1 MKNSFN
7 FDENLLK
14 GINNMHELGRQR
26 AFELGNPYY
35 AKEKGDGEHFTK
47 ECPDG
52 KKYLVDVEII
62 YNNMGFPVEIKDTL
76 LGRK

>member
-1 MKNSFN
+1 MDNFN
-7 FDENLLK
+7 FDENLLR

-47 ECPDG
+47 ELPDG
-52 KKYLVDVEII
+52 EKHLVDVEII
-62 YNNMGFPVEIKDTL
+62 FNEKGFPIEIKDIY